1 MRLIGEIIDILSS
14 GEANLKTA
22 LLKTKV
28 LLFQLGEKG
37 LSEWVDNELKG
48 YKSEDNLPSY
58 RVLHITIKGNV
69 ITPGRFESKEGESLK
84 NLIDYAGGF
93 KENAY
98 TKSVKITR
106 IFDDKLKIVDVNS
119 DQFEFFT
126 PVNGDVIEVDQIV
139 MKYENRLL
147 ADRQVTPFLVILR
160 DYASQKQQEPC
171 SILEFINDNIKADYQ
186 ITSFPSDAVEYLL
199 LSGRAVVIFDG
210 LDELTNTS
218 DRKKKSG

>member
-1 MRLIGEIIDILSS
+1 MDKIYVCPNFLPNYYSSQKGSEDLSIT
-14 GEANLKTA
+14 EFYT
-22 LLKTKV
+22 LLHRPV
-28 LLFQLGEKG
+28 LLGDPG
-37 LSEWVDNELKG
+37 G
-48 YKSEDNLPSY
+48 GKSTFSQ
-58 RVLHITIKGNV
+58 
-69 ITPGRFESKEGESLK
+69 
-84 NLIDYAGGF
+84 
-93 KENAY
+93 
-98 TKSVKITR
+98 
-106 IFDDKLKIVDVNS
+106 KLCYDLA
-119 DQFEFFT
+119 T
-126 PVNGDVIEVDQIV
+126 
-139 MKYENRLL
+139 KYENRLL